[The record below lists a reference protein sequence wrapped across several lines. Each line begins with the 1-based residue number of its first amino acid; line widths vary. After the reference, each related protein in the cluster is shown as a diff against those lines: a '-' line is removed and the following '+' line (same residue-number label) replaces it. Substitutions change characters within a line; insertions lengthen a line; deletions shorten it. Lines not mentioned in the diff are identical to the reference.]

1 MPIAPYVYWLER
13 VPSLT
18 LNYEVDDVVWVPMA
32 FLRDASNRQA
42 LKWEWRGRAI
52 ESDAYYYQ
60 DNQIWGL
67 SLMMID
73 ELLGILPK
81 VQSSG

>member
-1 MPIAPYVYWLER
+1 
-13 VPSLT
+13 
-18 LNYEVDDVVWVPMA
+18 VDDVVWVPMA
-32 FLRDASNRQA
+32 FLGDASNRQA
-42 LKWEWRGRAI
+42 LQWEWRGRAI

-73 ELLGILPK
+73 ELLSILPK
-81 VQSSG
+81 A